1 MKNFF
6 VILLLFITSA
16 SLFGQ
21 SYNNGQVTTK
31 IITGIVVDRVGEPIE
46 GAYVNAT
53 NGPET
58 VETGSDGTFSIEVPV
73 WLKSLT
79 ASYYGLGPV
88 AVPLNDKLEVKIKL
102 NEKLSAL
109 KKKVKKIYESKK

>member
-6 VILLLFITSA
+6 VILLLFISSV

-31 IITGIVVDRVGEPIE
+31 IITGIVVDKGGEPVA

-58 VETGSDGTFSIEVPV
+58 VETAQDGSYSIEVPV

-79 ASYYGLGPV
+79 ASYYGLGAV
-88 AVPLNDKLEVKIKL
+88 AVPLKDTSEVKFRL
-102 NEKLSAL
+102 TEKLPVL
-109 KKKVKKIYESKK
+109 KKKVKKMFDSQK

>member
-1 MKNFF
+1 MKKLYALII
-6 VILLLFITSA
+6 ILLSA
-16 SLFGQ
+16 TALFGQ

-31 IITGIVVDRVGEPIE
+31 IITGIVVDKGGEPVA

-58 VETGSDGTFSIEVPV
+58 VETAQDGSYSIEVPV

-79 ASYYGLGPV
+79 ASYYGLGAV
-88 AVPLNDKLEVKIKL
+88 AVPLKDTSEVKFRL
-102 NEKLSAL
+102 TEKLPVL
-109 KKKVKKIYESKK
+109 KKKVKKMFDSKK